1 MSKIFFITGA
11 GSGIGRVAAR
21 YLLQKGHRVF
31 LTDYNSAFLDDTC
44 TKHLPSVL
52 TPELHANFKW
62 SLMDTS
68 NQSQV
73 TEAVAK
79 CAEEFGSIDVL
90 INIQYVDSYQS
101 QYMRAG
107 IRMDEVPISDFEH
120 VLQVN
125 LIGTYRVSQQ
135 AIPHLVKA
143 PGGGVII
150 NLSSCRSTQQSKH
163 GEAYAAS
170 KAGIEGLSMAMAV
183 SLGPEIRV
191 HVISPGM
198 VDVRSE
204 RDESALPDV
213 KTIREDLNRDFQSE
227 YAPEWGYG
235 KSCAMHEAHPVG
247 RIGKGEDIARW
258 IEFLSVSEGG
268 FTTGGTYL
276 VDGGY
281 SKVLSY
287 PS

>member
-1 MSKIFFITGA
+1 
-11 GSGIGRVAAR
+11 
-21 YLLQKGHRVF
+21 
-31 LTDYNSAFLDDTC
+31 
-44 TKHLPSVL
+44 
-52 TPELHANFKW
+52 
-62 SLMDTS
+62 MDTS
-68 NQSQV
+68 DQDQV
-73 TEAVAK
+73 IAAVEK
-79 CAEEFGSIDVL
+79 CVQEFGSLDVL
-90 INIQYVDSYQS
+90 INNAGINS
-101 QYMRAG
+101 QFMRAG
-107 IRMDEVPISDFEH
+107 IRMDQVPTSDFERI
-120 VLQVN
+120 LQVN
-125 LIGTYRVSQQ
+125 LVGTYRVSQQ

-143 PGGGVII
+143 SGGGVII
-150 NLSSCRSTQQSKH
+150 NLSSCRAIQQGKH

-191 HVISPGM
+191 HVVSPGM
-198 VDVRSE
+198 VDVRCE
-204 RDESALPDV
+204 RDESALPDG
-213 KTIREDLNRDFQSE
+213 KTIRESLDRDFQSE

-235 KSCAMHEAHPVG
+235 KSKALHDAHPVG

-258 IEFLSVSEGG
+258 IEFLSVTEGG